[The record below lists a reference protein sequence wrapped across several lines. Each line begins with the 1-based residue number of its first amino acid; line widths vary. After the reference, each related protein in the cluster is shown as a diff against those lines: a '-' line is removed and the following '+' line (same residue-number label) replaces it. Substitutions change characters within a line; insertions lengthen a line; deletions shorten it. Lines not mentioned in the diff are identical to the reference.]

1 MKTKNRISALILSII
16 FMLSISI
23 SGFADSDN
31 NTIIVSAEVPAIS
44 AKSVII
50 LDADSGQVVFE
61 SSPDEQLP
69 VSYLVKL
76 MTLLLTAEAIDNE
89 KIKFDSKVTT
99 SNSANKMGD
108 PQIWLKVGE
117 QITVD
122 ELLKAITIGN
132 ANDASVALA
141 EAIGGTESDFVAM
154 MNNRAAQ
161 LGMINTAFINCTG
174 IEISGQYSSARDIAL
189 LSKEVLKHEKLIP
202 YMTTWMTDVRNGQTN
217 LVNTNTMVRTYK
229 GITGLKAATSKEA
242 GNCLALSSKRNN
254 LHLICVMLGCNDP
267 KQRFVDAKVLLE
279 YAFSTNQY
287 FSPKITK
294 NELKDIN
301 VKGGEEKKVSIRC
314 EDKTGIVI
322 TKGTSQNIK
331 TSIIL
336 SEEIQAPVKKGQVVG
351 EVQFYDGDKLL
362 FKTNIVTDKSINKIS
377 IKYCFN
383 KLLDYLLKM

>member
-1 MKTKNRISALILSII
+1 MQTKIKISAIILSII
-16 FMLSISI
+16 LMLNISI
-23 SGFADSDN
+23 SAFADGDN
-31 NTIIVSAEVPAIS
+31 NTIIVSAEVPAVS
-44 AKSVII
+44 AKSVVI

-61 SSPDEQLP
+61 SSPDEHLP

-76 MTLLLTAEAIDNE
+76 MTLLLTAEAIDNG

-99 SNSANKMGD
+99 STSANKMGD
-108 PQIWLKVGE
+108 PQIWLNVGE

-132 ANDASVALA
+132 ANDACVALA
-141 EAIGGTESDFVAM
+141 EAIGGTESDFVSM
-154 MNNRAAQ
+154 MNNRAQQ
-161 LGMINTAFINCTG
+161 LGMNNTAFINCTG
-174 IEISGQYSSARDIAL
+174 IEISGQYSCARDIAL
-189 LSKEVLKHEKLIP
+189 LSKEILKHDKIIP

-242 GNCLALSSKRNN
+242 GNCLAISAKRNN
-254 LHLICVMLGCNDP
+254 LHLVCVMLGCNDP
-267 KQRFVDAKVLLE
+267 KQRFVDAKVLLD

-287 FSPKITK
+287 FNPKLTK
-294 NELKDIN
+294 DELKDIN
-301 VKGGEEKKVSIRC
+301 VNGGEEKKVSIRC

-322 TKGTSQNIK
+322 TRGNSKNIK
-331 TSIIL
+331 TNIIL
-336 SEEIQAPVKKGQVVG
+336 SEEIQAPVRKGQIVG

-362 FKTNIVTDKSINKIS
+362 FKTNIITEKSVNKIS

-383 KLLDYLLKM
+383 KLLDYMLKM

>member
-267 KQRFVDAKVLLE
+267 KQRFADAKVLLD

-287 FSPKITK
+287 FNPQLTK
-294 NELKDIN
+294 DELKDVR
-301 VKGGEEKKVSIRC
+301 VKGGEEKKVRIRC

-377 IKYCFN
+377 IKFCFN